1 MASSNKK
8 NLFTEEQNIF
18 VTCPAG
24 MEQLLVD
31 ELNTHAISVTRETAG
46 GVYCRGN
53 LQSLYTL
60 CLWSRVANRV
70 LLSLA
75 DSPVETADQLYA
87 AVQSIEWPSL
97 FGPQASLLVNF
108 IGANKQIRN
117 THFAALTVKDAIIDQ
132 FRSVD
137 GVRPSIE
144 KSNPDVRINVRLAKG
159 KAHIALDVSGES
171 LHKRG
176 YRVAQ
181 GDAPLKENL
190 AAAVLIRAGWSSLLD
205 TTLQTQM
212 PDDAPESSNPLACV
226 ALLDPMCGSATLL
239 IEGALMA
246 ANIAPG
252 LTRKKFGFEKLS
264 FHDETLW
271 QQTVNDALQKKQE
284 GLARAMPEIRGY
296 DINHKVLDA
305 AAANIA
311 AAGLDDYI
319 RLSKKDAADFK
330 KPTHINLDRG
340 LLICNPPYGERLGEI
355 EALRKD
361 YQTLGQV
368 VKTELPGWQVG
379 IFTGNKELAQE
390 MRLRPKRRYKL
401 FNGKI
406 PSELVLFDIQ
416 GEESILRVDNEQDS
430 EQDNEQGTEQGK
442 DQSISEE
449 RKREPAEQA
458 AKPMAESKERLQQ
471 KDMPLSDGAKMVLN
485 RLKKNRKRL
494 NAWLKQEGVMCY
506 RLYDADMPEYSA
518 AIDVYQQY
526 LHIQEYQAPKSIDEN
541 KAQARFE
548 ELVCAAAHY
557 FDCTDDFIVI
567 KQRRRNRG
575 TSQYEK
581 LQKNK
586 PHSSGSQRDIRS
598 SVQHKLFAVSE
609 GKAQLEINL
618 WDYLD
623 TGLFLDHRPLR
634 LKIAEEVRGK
644 HFLNLF
650 CYTAT
655 ASVHAALGG
664 AAGSVS
670 VDMSKTYLDWAARNY
685 SLNNINPVKHE
696 LVNADCTKWL
706 RDCRQGFD
714 VIMLDPPSFSN
725 SKKMRDV
732 FDVQRD
738 HVSLIK
744 RCMELLN
751 PNGVLYFS
759 NNLRSFTL
767 DEGQLGQF
775 NIQNISEQTLAPDF
789 KQNPKIHYCWEIR
802 HA

>member
-8 NLFTEEQNIF
+8 HLFQEEQNIF

-24 MEQLLVD
+24 MEQLLNN
-31 ELNTHAISVTRETAG
+31 ELTQAGMNVVRETAG
-46 GVYCRGN
+46 GVYCRGD
-53 LQSLYTL
+53 LQATYRI

-70 LLSLA
+70 LLTLA
-75 DSPVETADQLYA
+75 DTPVDTADQLYG
-87 AVQSIEWPSL
+87 AVQTIEWPEL
-97 FGPQASLLVNF
+97 FDAKASLLVNF
-108 IGANKQIRN
+108 VGANKQLRN

-137 GVRPSIE
+137 GVRPSVE
-144 KSNPDVRINVRLAKG
+144 KDNPDVRINVRLAKG
-159 KAHIALDVSGES
+159 KAHIALDLSGES

-181 GDAPLKENL
+181 GEAPLKENL
-190 AAAVLIRAGWSSLLD
+190 AAALLLRAGWDKLVA
-205 TTLQTQM
+205 
-212 PDDAPESSNPLACV
+212 DARAEEKSI

-239 IEGALMA
+239 IEGALIA

-252 LTRKKFGFEKLS
+252 LTRKKYGFEKLS

-271 QQTVNDALQKKQE
+271 QGVIDDALQKKTE
-284 GLARAMPEIRGY
+284 GLQHAMPEIRGY

-305 AAANIA
+305 AAANIS
-311 AAGLDDYI
+311 AAGLEDYI
-319 RLSKKDAADFK
+319 RLSRKNAAEFK
-330 KPTHINLDRG
+330 KPTHTNIDSG

-355 EALRKD
+355 EALRHD
-361 YQTLGQV
+361 YQVLGQV
-368 VKTELPGWQVG
+368 VKAELAGWQVG

-416 GEESILRVDNEQDS
+416 GGERTLRE
-430 EQDNEQGTEQGK
+430 
-442 DQSISEE
+442 DQHDGEAPEAQSASN
-449 RKREPAEQA
+449 
-458 AKPMAESKERLQQ
+458 
-471 KDMPLSDGAKMVLN
+471 SDGSAKKTDAGASGNSSHASTRAPQKKELPLTEGATMVFN
-485 RLKKNRKRL
+485 RLKKNSKRL
-494 NAWLKQEGVMCY
+494 SAWLKQENIACY

-518 AIDVYQQY
+518 AIDVYNEY
-526 LHIQEYQAPKSIDEN
+526 LHIQEYQAPKTIDEH
-541 KAQARFE
+541 KAQLRFD
-548 ELVCAAAHY
+548 ELVLAAAHY
-557 FDCTDDFIVI
+557 FNCDDEYIVT

-575 TSQYEK
+575 KSQYEK
-581 LQKNK
+581 RSNAKDFKTPSGLSWQNK
-586 PHSSGSQRDIRS
+586 TFN
-598 SVQHKLFAVSE
+598 VQE

-634 LKIAEEVRGK
+634 LKIADEIQGK
-644 HFLNLF
+644 AFLNLF

-664 AAGSVS
+664 AASSVS
-670 VDMSKTYLDWAARNY
+670 VDMSKTYLDWAARNF
-685 SLNNINPVKHE
+685 SLNNINPVRHE
-696 LVNADCTKWL
+696 LINADCTKWL
-706 RDCRQGFD
+706 QDCRQGFD

-725 SKKMRDV
+725 SKKMQDV

-738 HVSLIK
+738 HVSLVK

-751 PNGVLYFS
+751 PGGVLYFS
-759 NNLRSFTL
+759 NNLRSFKL
-767 DEGQLGQF
+767 DEAQLSRF
-775 NIQNISEQTLAPDF
+775 NIRNISEQTLAPDF
-789 KQNPKIHYCWEIR
+789 KQNPKIHYCWEFR
-802 HA
+802 QP